1 MIKKKPDTNWYQ
13 ASFYKSFL
21 SDSNIGIS
29 SASVSL
35 AIADD
40 FCAASKSLIS
50 VSKTSSFVGAGGA
63 SGASS
68 FSFCVIFQLV

>member
-50 VSKTSSFVGAGGA
+50 VSNLLLLLEQEEPRELPL
-63 SGASS
+63 